1 MMYQPGETEISLVI
15 QFLKNPQDPLLQ
27 KQIAAFK
34 AQGPAQENYV
44 NEMLEAWERAGEVKP
59 HYQFVLKNSGLPFLE
74 EEAAILPGQT
84 ASPTRLRAIWRWTA
98 GVAAATL
105 LAVAGTW
112 YYQQQ
117 AVQELTYTN
126 HSRQV
131 DSLILADGTKVFLNK
146 GAVVRYP
153 SRFKGSKR
161 EVALLSGE
169 AYFDI
174 NPNAAMPFEVKL
186 DEQSAVK
193 VLGTTFNIFRSGT
206 FTEVYVSS
214 GKVALTAANGE
225 EAVLTANMEGV
236 LRDQN
241 SKISVRTLEG
251 SSRMAWK
258 TGKLY
263 FDNLSMADVLTA
275 IERYYGVK
283 FDVKYKAIL
292 HEKLT
297 ADFEQEGLEHIL
309 LLIEQT
315 YDVHII
321 TGGDNTYIIQHK

>member
-1 MMYQPGETEISLVI
+1 MMYQPGETEISLVV

-27 KQIAAFK
+27 KEIAAFK
-34 AQGPAQENYV
+34 ALGPAQEAYV
-44 NEMLEAWERAGEVKP
+44 NAMQEAWGRAGEVRS
-59 HYQFVLKNSGLPFLE
+59 HYQFALKKSGLPFLE
-74 EEAAILPGQT
+74 EEAALLPGQLVR
-84 ASPTRLRAIWRWTA
+84 SIRVRAIWRWTV

-112 YYQQQ
+112 YYQQH
-117 AVQELTYTN
+117 AVRQLTFAN
-126 HSRQV
+126 HSRQL
-131 DSLILADGTKVFLNK
+131 DSLVLVDGTKIILNK
-146 GAVVRYP
+146 DAVVKYP
-153 SRFKGSKR
+153 SRFNGNKR

-174 NPNAAMPFEVKL
+174 SSNAAMPFEVKL
-186 DEQSAVK
+186 DEKSTVK

-206 FTEVYVSS
+206 SSEVFVNS

-225 EAVLTANMEGV
+225 EVILTANMEGI
-236 LRDQN
+236 LNNQTN
-241 SKISVRTLEG
+241 KISVRTLEG
-251 SSRMAWK
+251 SHLMAWK

-263 FDNLSMADVLTA
+263 FDNLDMADVLTT

-297 ADFEQEGLEHIL
+297 ADFEQERLEHIL

-315 YDVHII
+315 YDVHITI
-321 TGGDNTYIIQHK
+321 GTDNTYIIQHK